1 MSLKIKFLIFATS
14 WMFFR
19 AIGSA
24 VFLSITILATDSP
37 RSAPPEW
44 IVSLIGDFIVGS
56 MALFLAYYAYKNPTS
71 ILWGILLAWNI
82 LGIFDLF
89 GAIVLTFIVP
99 YQPLPEIGLNEI
111 GVRIVLSINSLI
123 QISAIIILFNRT
135 TLNYF
140 KVN

>member
-1 MSLKIKFLIFATS
+1 
-14 WMFFR
+14 
-19 AIGSA
+19 
-24 VFLSITILATDSP
+24 
-37 RSAPPEW
+37 
-44 IVSLIGDFIVGS
+44 

-111 GVRIVLSINSLI
+111 GVPEDSYKRIAKKSMLDQAYGQNPKKATLEEVEQLTLKSIKK
-123 QISAIIILFNRT
+123 AR
-135 TLNYF
+135 
-140 KVN
+140 

>member
-1 MSLKIKFLIFATS
+1 M
-14 WMFFR
+14 
-19 AIGSA
+19 
-24 VFLSITILATDSP
+24 
-37 RSAPPEW
+37 
-44 IVSLIGDFIVGS
+44 
-56 MALFLAYYAYKNPTS
+56 
-71 ILWGILLAWNI
+71 LAWNI

>member
-1 MSLKIKFLIFATS
+1 MPNKKDGKTFDDNNFIEDLKKKLT
-14 WMFFR
+14 
-19 AIGSA
+19 
-24 VFLSITILATDSP
+24 
-37 RSAPPEW
+37 
-44 IVSLIGDFIVGS
+44 
-56 MALFLAYYAYKNPTS
+56 KNPTS

-89 GAIVLTFIVP
+89 GAMVLTFIVP

-111 GVRIVLSINSLI
+111 GVRTVLSINSLI

>member
-1 MSLKIKFLIFATS
+1 
-14 WMFFR
+14 
-19 AIGSA
+19 
-24 VFLSITILATDSP
+24 
-37 RSAPPEW
+37 
-44 IVSLIGDFIVGS
+44 

-99 YQPLPEIGLNEI
+99 YQPLPEIGLSEI
-111 GVRIVLSINSLI
+111 GVRTILSINSLI